1 MLKRI
6 KAKAKGTLAVAI
18 MISSTMNRRL
28 NKLTNM
34 GSKYELLRIKRT
46 AQTFLGNK

>member
-1 MLKRI
+1 
-6 KAKAKGTLAVAI
+6 

-34 GSKYELLRIKRT
+34 GSNDKLLTIKRT
-46 AQTFLGNK
+46 AQTFLGSSEPELKEF